1 MPSLVE
7 IIPVVL
13 QKNENEDNQW
23 TDRQPT
29 ADQKSSLKLYMFLL
43 KRARCSKRPF
53 TSFLESRGPFFVKTL
68 CPFIEIAKVFQ
79 EKMKMWKV
87 NKQMDKTDGR
97 QIVVINASLS
107 FQLRQAYNTEN
118 HHKRM
123 CKTRILC

>member
-7 IIPVVL
+7 IVPVVL
-13 QKNENEDNQW
+13 KKNENEDNQW

-53 TSFLESRGPFFVKTL
+53 TPFLESRGPFLVKTL
-68 CPFIEIAKVFQ
+68 SIYRNCQSFSGEDENVESLQ
-79 EKMKMWKV
+79 TDG
-87 NKQMDKTDGR
+87 QTDGR